1 MPRPEP
7 PHSSAETRS
16 QHTITTEISM
26 TRPENETASTA
37 LPQLRASPPG
47 LVLTLKTTLC
57 PKHLA
62 YLVFLLTYSHELAI
76 GSTTPDEIAQAGLHL
91 QAMTFTVGSNL
102 YEAEL
107 DSAALTTLTRVKF
120 DLPTVSNRLLKYVEH
135 DRVTSYCDSKRTES
149 ATTETE
155 PECSAFDQASNITL
169 QLIGLTNQQ
178 SQVLSTEPV
187 SLPILNIRHSTGT
200 TTFEVHPRITQAQTR
215 AFNL

>member
-1 MPRPEP
+1 
-7 PHSSAETRS
+7 
-16 QHTITTEISM
+16 M
-26 TRPENETASTA
+26 TRPENEIALTA
-37 LPQLRASPPG
+37 LQQPRAAPPG

-76 GSTTPDEIAQAGLHL
+76 GTTTPDEIAQAGLHL
-91 QAMTFTVGSNL
+91 QAMTFNVGHNL

-107 DSAALTTLTRVKF
+107 DSAALTMLTRVRF

-135 DRVTSYCDSKRTES
+135 DRVLSYCDSKRTES
-149 ATTETE
+149 AITETE

-178 SQVLSTEPV
+178 SQVLSTELV
-187 SLPILNIRHSTGT
+187 SLPILHIRPSTGT
-200 TTFEVHPRITQAQTR
+200 TTFDVHPRIAQAQSR
-215 AFNL
+215 AFNLWLRPHSNPE